1 MKTLF
6 QKLKLEKQDAILV
19 INEPEGFS
27 EELASL
33 VDIEIY
39 QSVVQISKIEFAL
52 IFVTTIAELENQLPT
67 VLHKLKEDAIL
78 WIAHPRKRSERFET
92 DITDAYT
99 WTPLNR
105 NCFEA
110 VKNLKVNDDWEAVRF
125 RKLEYVKR
133 LKTTSSKKNTGS
145 EH

>member
-6 QKLKLEKQDAILV
+6 QKLKLENQDAILV

-39 QSVVQISKIEFAL
+39 QSLIQINKIEFAL
-52 IFVTTIAELENQLPT
+52 LFVTTIEELENQLPT
-67 VLHKLKEDAIL
+67 LLHKLKEDAIL
-78 WIAHPRKRSERFET
+78 WIAHPRKRSERLFT
-92 DITDAYT
+92 DITDEYS
-99 WTPLNR
+99 WTTLNR

-110 VKNLKVNDDWEAVRF
+110 VKQLKVNDDWEAVRF
-125 RKLEYVKR
+125 RKLEY
-133 LKTTSSKKNTGS
+133 LKSDKAFKQNKNV
-145 EH
+145 

>member
-19 INEPEGFS
+19 LNEPDGFS
-27 EELASL
+27 EELAAL

-39 QSVVQISKIEFAL
+39 QSVIQINKIEFAL
-52 IFVTTIAELENQLPT
+52 IFVTTIEELENQLPT

-78 WIAHPRKRSERFET
+78 WIAYPRLGSERLHT
-92 DITDAYT
+92 DITDAYA

-105 NCFEA
+105 NCFEE
-110 VKNLKVNDDWEAVRF
+110 VKHLKVNDDWEAVRF

-133 LKTTSSKKNTGS
+133 DKATPPKGI
-145 EH
+145 

>member
-27 EELASL
+27 EELAAL

-39 QSVVQISKIEFAL
+39 ESVIQISKIEFAL
-52 IFVTTIAELENQLPT
+52 IFVTTIEELENQLPT
-67 VLHKLKEDAIL
+67 VMHKLKEDAIL
-78 WIAHPRKRSERFET
+78 WIAHPRKRSEKLYT
-92 DITDAYT
+92 DITDAYA
-99 WTPLNR
+99 WTLLNR

-110 VKNLKVNDDWEAVRF
+110 VHRLKVNDDWEAVRF
-125 RKLEYVKR
+125 RKLEYLQSGTEGKHP
-133 LKTTSSKKNTGS
+133 SKKNF
-145 EH
+145 